1 MKVKQISN
9 IPAASSP
16 PHVIKIDPQTDLRW
30 EAFMSNLSTDWIYYS
45 PAWLQVLEEVYG
57 YKPMHLACEDASG
70 QVVGILPLFYS
81 RGWRSGRVLRSVF
94 AGPLASDVHAS
105 AMLVQAAVECARAEP
120 GTQLHLKITSNA
132 LDAQVE
138 NLVGVPSYQT
148 YHLALPERAE
158 LFQLD
163 VTIKRA
169 IKKATR
175 MGVEVREAQT
185 ERELRAWYEMYLHTM
200 HKLVVLPNPYRFFQL
215 AWQHLHAK
223 GMLRLLL
230 AEQVETG
237 QRRLLAG
244 NLLLQH
250 GQTISFDSS
259 GWREEDQSLR
269 PNDLLHWRAI
279 QHACARGL
287 RWYDF
292 GDVSFRN
299 SGLARYKSKWGAEA
313 KTAYDYSYPA
323 HHHEMNG
330 AKGHSRNATR
340 QLMLATWQRLP
351 ARAVGL
357 LSDWYYAL
365 HLY

>member
-1 MKVKQISN
+1 MMKVKQISN

-94 AGPLASDVHAS
+94 TGFLTCNEQVDLA
-105 AMLVQAAVECARAEP
+105 LLQAAVERARATSGVE
-120 GTQLHLKITSNA
+120 LHLRLMTNT
-132 LDAQVE
+132 LDEQVDGI
-138 NLVGVPSYQT
+138 VGIPVYET
-148 YHLALPERAE
+148 YTLALPEQPE
-158 LFQLD
+158 QLRLD
-163 VTIKRA
+163 PTIRRA
-169 IKKATR
+169 INKATK
-175 MGVEVREAQT
+175 MGLEVREART
-185 ERELRAWYEMYLHTM
+185 EHELRAWYELYLRTM
-200 HKLVVLPNPYRFFQL
+200 RKFNAMPNPYRYYKV
-215 AWQHLHAK
+215 AWQHLYAK

-230 AEQVETG
+230 AEQVEAG

-244 NLLLQH
+244 FFYLLY
-250 GQTISFDSS
+250 GQTISYVSA

-279 QHACARGL
+279 QHACAHGI

-292 GDVSFRN
+292 GDVELDN

-313 KTAYDYSYPA
+313 KMVYDYSY
-323 HHHEMNG
+323 
-330 AKGHSRNATR
+330 T
-340 QLMLATWQRLP
+340 
-351 ARAVGL
+351 
-357 LSDWYYAL
+357 
-365 HLY
+365 